1 MYNRKSAG
9 PRMEHSGTP
18 ALTGYSFED
27 FPSRTTP
34 GCVILRKDEVRLN
47 I

>member
-9 PRMEHSGTP
+9 PRMEPWRTP
-18 ALTGYSFED
+18 ALTGYSWED
-27 FPSRTTP
+27 FPSRNTQSRL
-34 GCVILRKDEVRLN
+34 LRRKEEIRPN

>member
-9 PRMEHSGTP
+9 PRMEPQGKQV
-18 ALTGYSFED
+18 LTGDSCEG
-27 FPSRTTP
+27 FPSRNTRNHLL
-34 GCVILRKDEVRLN
+34 LRKEEIRPN